1 MRISDWSSDV
11 CSSDLGFG
19 STTQVGLTQVLG
31 GSDVCLRT
39 FNSANC
45 TRYLLADLRSDHC
58 RGCCSNP
65 SHAWSGSTLCHWGCY
80 CRILHRYFD
89 HCFFAAWLAP
99 RPRRPCSVCRCVD
112 RAWSFCSLRSEEHT
126 SELQSLM
133 RIP

>member
-99 RPRRPCSVCRCVD
+99 RQIGIASCRESVCQYVYISVV
-112 RAWSFCSLRSEEHT
+112 AVSLKKKKKK
-126 SELQSLM
+126 QNKK
-133 RIP
+133 I